1 MKMYSQLFI
10 DLLTLFALI
19 VTAVFVIKYWAE
31 TQEMKHQMVKQN
43 QISVQSIQA
52 LNMPLIDLQLEV
64 VKSDPQFA
72 HAQIQFAYDIV
83 LINKG
88 NGPAFKI
95 IVQRFTDP
103 EKNKQKLALHGPPKT
118 KLRTF
123 LKKASILGKGEGLKI
138 YREQSDSYEY
148 MRLVVSYRDYF
159 RERHQIVFEGDR
171 DGIELKEYPALK
183 EIFDV
188 EKSSKNGGTS

>member
-1 MKMYSQLFI
+1 MKMWSQLII
-10 DLLTLFALI
+10 DLLTLFVLI
-19 VTAVFVIKYWAE
+19 ITAVFVIKYWAE
-31 TQEMKHQMVKQN
+31 TQEMKDQMVRQN

-52 LNMPLIDLQLEV
+52 SNMPLIDLQLEV
-64 VKSDPQFA
+64 IKSDPQLA
-72 HAQIQFAYDIV
+72 HAQIQFGYDMV
-83 LINKG
+83 LLNKG
-88 NGPAFKI
+88 NGPAFNI

-103 EKNKQKLALHGPPKT
+103 EKNRQKLAIHGPPKT

-123 LKKASILGKGEGLKI
+123 VKKASILGKGERLKI
-138 YREQSDSYEY
+138 YREQSESYEY

-183 EIFDV
+183 EVFDV
-188 EKSSKNGGTS
+188 EKSSKNEGTS